1 MDNYP
6 KSVTRSQTQ
15 IIFNQMNNSFYK
27 IQGKDKKLGI
37 GVFCKIKIKNK
48 SIFVLMTSYNIIDE
62 IYVEQ
67 NDGIKIIIN
76 NELNLMKFGDKSLN
90 YINKKNNISIIE
102 IKEIEKFKINFLEI
116 DKSLYEDELSTLNNK
131 ETIYI
136 IHHNNTDKEISVSY
150 GIIRFINKY
159 EISLACNINTNGSIA
174 PIFNSTNN
182 KLLGFYY
189 NASKYFIKGIILK
202 MIIDKF
208 NKIIRMHKNINED
221 KNEIDILI
229 KIHKE
234 DINKEIYF
242 LNNKFIKNYK
252 PKNKLNAEL
261 YINERLYKN
270 NKYFKPSKEGEYKIK
285 LNLILI

>member
-6 KSVTRSQTQ
+6 KSVTKSQTQ

-27 IQGKDKKLGI
+27 IQGKDNKFGI

-48 SIFVLMTSYNIIDE
+48 SVFVLMTSYNIIDE
-62 IYVEQ
+62 IYIEQ

-76 NELNLMKFGDKSLN
+76 NELNLMKFGDKRLN
-90 YINKKNNISIIE
+90 YINKELDLTIIE
-102 IKEIEKFKINFLEI
+102 IKENKKFKINFLEI
-116 DKSLYEDELSTLNNK
+116 NESLYEDELLTLNNK
-131 ETIYI
+131 QTIYI
-136 IHHNNTDKEISVSY
+136 IHHNNADKEISVSY

-202 MIIDKF
+202 IIIDKF
-208 NKIIRMHKNINED
+208 KLEY
-221 KNEIDILI
+221 I
-229 KIHKE
+229 KI
-234 DINKEIYF
+234 F
-242 LNNKFIKNYK
+242 L
-252 PKNKLNAEL
+252 
-261 YINERLYKN
+261 
-270 NKYFKPSKEGEYKIK
+270 
-285 LNLILI
+285 